1 MKVIDCFIFYNELD
15 MLEFR
20 LNDLNDLVDYFVL
33 VECIKT
39 HSNNDKELYFE
50 NNKTRFSKFLDK
62 IIHIIVKDNIPQT
75 SNSMD
80 RENYQR
86 NCIDEGIKKL
96 SLNNDDIII
105 IADLDEIPDTKTV
118 LNLKNNNRSL
128 SYNKGNRLAFQT
140 DSYGNLD
147 GGAISHSSKGVS
159 YNGVGGVQ
167 GNVPLVLSNSF
178 TANNFHSSFYYAG
191 LTVSGGPW
199 WNGNTPITW
208 RSPGSNAEI
217 NIHIRK
223 PISTYSKSNSA
234 TMSVSV
240 LNGYYIA
247 NSLTQN
253 QFYKDGSLLGT
264 ASIPAGSTM
273 SNAAPSFAIETAIYQ
288 SFTTFGYG
296 LTNTEAQQLNTIVQ
310 AYQTDLGRTLF

>member
-20 LNDLNDLVDYFVL
+20 LNELNDLVDYFVL

-80 RENYQR
+80 IENYQR

-118 LNLKNNNRSL
+118 LNLKNNNQINCTYNLEMDLYYYNITCKYDQKWIQPKILNYGSYIKYNNPQEIFRGVPDANVPIIKNGGWHL
-128 SYNKGNRLAFQT
+128 SYFGDIDFIKNKIKTFCHHKECANDFILNDDRIKKQMQNSSDLFERT
-140 DSYGNLD
+140 EYTCSYID
-147 GGAISHSSKGVS
+147 IS
-159 YNGVGGVQ
+159 
-167 GNVPLVLSNSF
+167 
-178 TANNFHSSFYYAG
+178 NN
-191 LTVSGGPW
+191 
-199 WNGNTPITW
+199 
-208 RSPGSNAEI
+208 
-217 NIHIRK
+217 
-223 PISTYSKSNSA
+223 TYLPYK
-234 TMSVSV
+234 
-240 LNGYYIA
+240 YEE
-247 NSLTQN
+247 
-253 QFYKDGSLLGT
+253 YKD
-264 ASIPAGSTM
+264 
-273 SNAAPSFAIETAIYQ
+273 F
-288 SFTTFGYG
+288 
-296 LTNTEAQQLNTIVQ
+296 LNKCE
-310 AYQTDLGRTLF
+310 

>member
-20 LNDLNDLVDYFVL
+20 LNELNDLVDYFVL

-118 LNLKNNNRSL
+118 LNLKR
-128 SYNKGNRLAFQT
+128 RQ
-140 DSYGNLD
+140 
-147 GGAISHSSKGVS
+147 
-159 YNGVGGVQ
+159 
-167 GNVPLVLSNSF
+167 
-178 TANNFHSSFYYAG
+178 
-191 LTVSGGPW
+191 LT
-199 WNGNTPITW
+199 
-208 RSPGSNAEI
+208 
-217 NIHIRK
+217 
-223 PISTYSKSNSA
+223 
-234 TMSVSV
+234 
-240 LNGYYIA
+240 
-247 NSLTQN
+247 
-253 QFYKDGSLLGT
+253 
-264 ASIPAGSTM
+264 
-273 SNAAPSFAIETAIYQ
+273 
-288 SFTTFGYG
+288 
-296 LTNTEAQQLNTIVQ
+296 
-310 AYQTDLGRTLF
+310 